1 MSKLAEEITQVE
13 FAKLIGVS
21 KQRINEAVKKGLLV
35 LEPSGKLNKIK
46 SLARWRKYLDPSKYR
61 DHYKKPNP
69 QTQESKPEPNSKQDN
84 TDKPPQ
90 PEPEP
95 TAKPKRK
102 TKNLEKEFNK
112 KINDLLKDSEIEDYN
127 DAKFRKEK
135 YNAMYRKLEYE
146 EKLGTLVS
154 KDEVKQKYFTIIRN
168 FRDEIMTIPT
178 RLSASFSSH
187 IVEFIRDKMAGDF
200 TEQQI
205 ETLLKKISVNEI
217 EHVAFTDW
225 KRESEN
231 ALNELEKLRK

>member
-1 MSKLAEEITQVE
+1 MSKMSETVTQAE
-13 FAKLIGVS
+13 FARLVGVTP
-21 KQRINEAVKKGLLV
+21 QRITNAIKAGKII
-35 LEPSGKLNKIK
+35 LEPDGKLLKIK
-46 SLARWRKYLDPSKYR
+46 NLARWRKYLDPSKYR

-69 QTQESKPEPNSKQDN
+69 QTQESKPEPNYKQDN

-90 PEPEP
+90 PEPEA

-102 TKNLEKEFNK
+102 SNSPEKEFNK

>member
-1 MSKLAEEITQVE
+1 MSETVTQAE
-13 FAKLIGVS
+13 FARLVGVTP
-21 KQRINEAVKKGLLV
+21 QRITNAIKAGKII
-35 LEPSGKLNKIK
+35 LEPDGKLLKIK
-46 SLARWRKYLDPSKYR
+46 NLARWRKYLDPSKYR

-69 QTQESKPEPNSKQDN
+69 QTQESKPEPNYKQDN

-90 PEPEP
+90 PEPEA

-102 TKNLEKEFNK
+102 SNSPEKEFNK

-217 EHVAFTDW
+217 EHIAFTDW

>member
-1 MSKLAEEITQVE
+1 MSETVTQAE
-13 FAKLIGVS
+13 FARLVGVTP
-21 KQRINEAVKKGLLV
+21 QRITNAIKAGKII
-35 LEPSGKLNKIK
+35 LEPDGKLLKIK
-46 SLARWRKYLDPSKYR
+46 NLARWRKYLDPSKYR

-69 QTQESKPEPNSKQDN
+69 QTQESKPEPNYKQDN

-90 PEPEP
+90 PEPEA

-102 TKNLEKEFNK
+102 SNSPEKEFNK

>member
-61 DHYKKPNP
+61 DHYKKP
-69 QTQESKPEPNSKQDN
+69 EPNAKPDN

-95 TAKPKRK
+95 DEKQKRK
-102 TKNLEKEFNK
+102 SKNPEKEFNK

-154 KDEVKQKYFTIIRN
+154 KEEVKQKYFTIVRN

-187 IVEFIRDKMAGDF
+187 IVEFIRAKMQGDF

>member
-1 MSKLAEEITQVE
+1 MSKMSETVTQAE
-13 FAKLIGVS
+13 FARLVGVTP
-21 KQRINEAVKKGLLV
+21 QRITNAIKAGKII
-35 LEPSGKLNKIK
+35 LEPDGKLLKIK
-46 SLARWRKYLDPSKYR
+46 NLARWRKYLDPSKYR

-168 FRDEIMTIPT
+168 FRD
-178 RLSASFSSH
+178 
-187 IVEFIRDKMAGDF
+187 
-200 TEQQI
+200 
-205 ETLLKKISVNEI
+205 
-217 EHVAFTDW
+217 
-225 KRESEN
+225 
-231 ALNELEKLRK
+231 

>member
-1 MSKLAEEITQVE
+1 MSKMSETVTQAE
-13 FAKLIGVS
+13 FARLVGVTP
-21 KQRINEAVKKGLLV
+21 QRITNAIKAGKII
-35 LEPSGKLNKIK
+35 LEPDGKLLKIK
-46 SLARWRKYLDPSKYR
+46 NLARWRKYLDPSKYR

-69 QTQESKPEPNSKQDN
+69 QTQESKPEPNYKQDN

-90 PEPEP
+90 PEPEA

-102 TKNLEKEFNK
+102 SNSPEKEFNK

-217 EHVAFTDW
+217 EHIAFTDW

>member
-69 QTQESKPEPNSKQDN
+69 QTQPEPNEKPDN
-84 TDKPPQ
+84 TDKHPQ
-90 PEPEP
+90 PEE
-95 TAKPKRK
+95 KPKRK
-102 TKNLEKEFNK
+102 TKNPEKEFNK
-112 KINDLLKDSEIEDYN
+112 KINNILNESDIVDYQ
-127 DAKFRKEK
+127 DAKTKKEK

-187 IVEFIRDKMAGDF
+187 IVEFIRAKMQGDF